1 MSKNLKV
8 IKPFFVMEPGDTFE
22 FSQEDN
28 QYVSTY
34 NVEYNEGDDTDTTVA
49 SKYTSEYRISTD
61 YANYLIEKGYLEEV
75 VEKTATD
82 KPFINVFDAI
92 SNLLEDYNEELNR
105 IPYEMADDPECLKV
119 EKRSVLTNMIT
130 LLDYLNS
137 LKK

>member
-49 SKYTSEYRISTD
+49 SKYTSEY
-61 YANYLIEKGYLEEV
+61 
-75 VEKTATD
+75 
-82 KPFINVFDAI
+82 
-92 SNLLEDYNEELNR
+92 
-105 IPYEMADDPECLKV
+105 
-119 EKRSVLTNMIT
+119 
-130 LLDYLNS
+130 
-137 LKK
+137 